1 MIEFSGLFLALLVG
15 LVLGLIGSGGSI
27 LAVPIFTYFFLLDEK
42 IATGYSLFVVG
53 CAALTGSIKQYR
65 GKKIDFRAAFVF
77 GLPAIFSVT
86 IMRSMVV
93 PILPEVLL
101 DFNGF
106 ILTRRMT
113 ILGLFAIVMIPAAL
127 AMIRSTKISQDSFS
141 KNYNYP
147 LIIIE
152 GLVIGSITGLV
163 GAGGGFLIVP
173 VLVIL
178 LKIDIKTAIGT
189 SLLIVASKSLIGFFL
204 GDVLSMIIDWPFLIS
219 FTIVAG
225 SGVFIGNYLNS
236 LVDEKKL
243 RLGFGYF
250 ILFMS
255 VFILFQEIIY

>member
-1 MIEFSGLFLALLVG
+1 MALLVG
-15 LVLGLIGSGGSI
+15 LILGLIGSGGSI

-53 CAALTGSIKQYR
+53 CVALTGSIKQYR
-65 GKKIDFRAAFVF
+65 AKKIDFRAAFVF
-77 GLPAIFSVT
+77 GLPAIFSVI
-86 IMRSMVV
+86 IMRSIVV
-93 PILPEVLL
+93 PILPDVLF

-127 AMIRSTKISQDSFS
+127 AMIRSTKINHDSFS

-152 GLVIGSITGLV
+152 GLFIGSITGLV

-178 LKIDIKTAIGT
+178 LK
-189 SLLIVASKSLIGFFL
+189 SHY
-204 GDVLSMIIDWPFLIS
+204 M
-219 FTIVAG
+219 
-225 SGVFIGNYLNS
+225 
-236 LVDEKKL
+236 KL
-243 RLGFGYF
+243 K
-250 ILFMS
+250 
-255 VFILFQEIIY
+255 

>member
-53 CAALTGSIKQYR
+53 CAALTGAVKHYR
-65 GKKIDFRAAFVF
+65 EKKIDFRAAFVF

-86 IMRSMVV
+86 IMRSLVV
-93 PILPEVLL
+93 PILPEVLF

-106 ILTRRMT
+106 ILTRRMA

-127 AMIRSTKISQDSFS
+127 AMIKSTKINHDSFS
-141 KNYNYP
+141 KNYNY
-147 LIIIE
+147 LLTITE

-189 SLLIVASKSLIGFFL
+189 SLLIIASKSLIGFFL
-204 GDVLSMIIDWPFLIS
+204 GDVLSLTIDWSFLIS
-219 FTIVAG
+219 FTVIAG

-236 LVDEKKL
+236 LVDGKKL
-243 RLGFGYF
+243 RHGFGYF

-255 VFILFQEIIY
+255 VFILFQEIIN

>member
-15 LVLGLIGSGGSI
+15 VVLGLIGSGGSI
-27 LAVPIFTYFFLLDEK
+27 FAVPIFTYFFLLDEK
-42 IATGYSLFVVG
+42 LATGYSLFVVG
-53 CAALTGSIKQYR
+53 CAALIGAIKQYQK
-65 GKKIDFRAAFVF
+65 KKIDFKAALIF

-86 IMRSMVV
+86 IIRSIVV
-93 PILPEVLL
+93 PMLPEILF

-113 ILGLFAIVMIPAAL
+113 ILGLFSVVMIPAGL
-127 AMIRSTKISQDSFS
+127 AMTRSNKINYNSFS

-178 LKIDIKTAIGT
+178 LKINIKTAIGT
-189 SLLIVASKSLIGFFL
+189 SLLIIASKSLIGFFL
-204 GDVLSMIIDWPFLIS
+204 GDVLSLTIDWSFLIS
-219 FTIVAG
+219 FTVIAG

-236 LVDEKKL
+236 LVDGKKL
-243 RLGFGYF
+243 RHGFGYF

-255 VFILFQEIIY
+255 VFILFQEIIN

>member
-1 MIEFSGLFLALLVG
+1 MALLVG

-53 CAALTGSIKQYR
+53 CAALIGSVKHYKE
-65 GKKIDFRAAFVF
+65 KKIDFRAAFVF

-86 IMRSMVV
+86 IMRSLVV
-93 PILPEVLL
+93 PILPEVLF

-127 AMIRSTKISQDSFS
+127 AMIKSTQINHDSFS

-152 GLVIGSITGLV
+152 GLVIGSVTGLV

-204 GDVLSMIIDWPFLIS
+204 GDVLSMIIDWHFLIS
-219 FTIVAG
+219 FTVIAG

-236 LVDEKKL
+236 LVDGKKL

-250 ILFMS
+250 MLFMS
-255 VFILFQEIIY
+255 VFILFQEIIN